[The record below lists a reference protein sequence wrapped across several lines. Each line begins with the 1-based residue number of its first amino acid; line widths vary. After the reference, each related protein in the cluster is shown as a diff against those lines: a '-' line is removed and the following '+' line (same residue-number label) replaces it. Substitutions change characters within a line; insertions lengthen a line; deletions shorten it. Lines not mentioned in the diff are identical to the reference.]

1 MVPPQAGCLA
11 LTRSGEV
18 IQYFTIQTK
27 LRPTADT
34 SAVLSYAILS
44 DVTQRLESIPF
55 SFLSKRPVMDP
66 LSLASSFLL
75 FLGSKFRR
83 QSTLPQRRLSQDYTA
98 CDTEHKTSRQR
109 RCPTSASFL

>member
-1 MVPPQAGCLA
+1 MVPPQAGCLP

-18 IQYFTIQTK
+18 IQDFTIQTK

-34 SAVLSYAILS
+34 SAVLILRDS
-44 DVTQRLESIPF
+44 QRCHSATRVVPF
-55 SFLSKRPVMDP
+55 SFLSKRPIMDP

-83 QSTLPQRRLSQDYTA
+83 QSNLPQRRLSQDLY
-98 CDTEHKTSRQR
+98 CLRYRDKTSRQR